1 MDILQFLLSAEQA
14 GSYVEKTLI
23 AAIVADPSDTT
34 AISAYGDYLEEHAR
48 TLAARIVRGKG
59 FSDKVAFALR
69 LLPNTQV
76 TEVIASGHIVAE
88 LQGVG
93 PGMLWLQ
100 SHPNQNHSG
109 YFQSTP
115 TWMGEPAPQA
125 VATGFIPPRTGSVV
139 SGMLRSGAG
148 YLVPLASGL
157 IGGGSE
163 MGCLT
168 QEQNQQRL
176 SAFFRDILPQKKDN
190 Q

>member
-48 TLAARIVRGKG
+48 TLAAMVVRSPRFAKG
-59 FSDKVAFALR
+59 IELALG
-69 LLPNTQV
+69 
-76 TEVIASGHIVAE
+76 AM
-88 LQGVG
+88 G
-93 PGMLWLQ
+93 PE
-100 SHPNQNHSG
+100 
-109 YFQSTP
+109 TV
-115 TWMGEPAPQA
+115 PQA
-125 VATGFIPPRTGSVV
+125 VATGFSPPRIEFT
-139 SGMLRSGAG
+139 SGTESWMIRSGAG

>member
-1 MDILQFLLSAEQA
+1 VDILQFLLSAEQA

-34 AISAYGDYLEEHAR
+34 AIAAYGDYLEEHAR
-48 TLAARIVRGKG
+48 TLAAMVVRSPRFAKGIELAVRAMGPEIV
-59 FSDKVAFALR
+59 
-69 LLPNTQV
+69 
-76 TEVIASGHIVAE
+76 
-88 LQGVG
+88 
-93 PGMLWLQ
+93 
-100 SHPNQNHSG
+100 
-109 YFQSTP
+109 
-115 TWMGEPAPQA
+115 PQA

-139 SGMLRSGAG
+139 SGMFRSGAG